1 MVTRRA
7 GGATASTPD
16 VDLDALLEALLE
28 TSRELEQRETAA
40 DAARDRLAGLVLT
53 LRRRG
58 CSTACIARVVAR
70 GRGERI
76 PAAQLRAA
84 YDRLRRQT
92 DRWVKRRRVSILH
105 SPGTKIGS
113 QLSHGPA
120 WYRKRSR

>member
-1 MVTRRA
+1 MTRREEA
-7 GGATASTPD
+7 AKASTSNVSPD
-16 VDLDALLEALLE
+16 ALLDALLEA
-28 TSRELEQRETAA
+28 SSELEQREAAA
-40 DAARDRLAGLVLT
+40 DAARDRLASLVLT

-92 DRWVKRRRVSILH
+92 DRWLRRR
-105 SPGTKIGS
+105 T
-113 QLSHGPA
+113 GP
-120 WYRKRSR
+120 